1 MDSAK
6 ASRAE
11 LVGRAVSLLGSEAK
25 LAAAAGVAQATIN
38 EAKHTGTVGPKL
50 AMGLDR
56 ATGGRIS
63 RSALRPDL
71 WPPAEGEG
79 SL

>member
-1 MDSAK
+1 MDTAK

-11 LVGRAVSLLGSEAK
+11 LIGRAVSLLGSEAK

-50 AMGLDR
+50 AMGVDR

-63 RSALRPDL
+63 RSDLRPDL
-71 WPPAEGEG
+71 WPSSDGG
-79 SL
+79 GK